1 MRPRAV
7 PMLLTI
13 MLALAGCAAPADRSG
28 MTVPSVLALA
38 DPIDP
43 GLVDGVAVGSVDGGQ
58 ATSALGTSE
67 VDNDDFQSALM
78 DSLRNH
84 GFLAEGSAP
93 RYILYAHLL
102 DVRQPLVGLSM
113 TVTAK
118 VRYELADAVNGQ
130 PAQERTIETEF
141 TAPYSAAF
149 AADERTRLA
158 NEGAIRENIGEFLS
172 WLSRKPPPEVGPPLA
187 LR

>member
-7 PMLLTI
+7 PMLLAI

-43 GLVDGVAVGSVDGGQ
+43 SLIDGVAVGSVDGGQ

-102 DVRQPLVGLSM
+102 DVHQPLVGLSM

-118 VRYELADAVNGQ
+118 VHYELADAVNGQ
-130 PAQERTIETEF
+130 PAAGADDRNRVYRTLQRRF
-141 TAPYSAAF
+141 
-149 AADERTRLA
+149 R
-158 NEGAIRENIGEFLS
+158 G
-172 WLSRKPPPEVGPPLA
+172 
-187 LR
+187 

>member
-1 MRPRAV
+1 MRPCAL
-7 PMLLTI
+7 PTLLAI
-13 MLALAGCAAPADRSG
+13 MLALAACAAPADRAG
-28 MTVPSVLALA
+28 MTAPSVLALA
-38 DPIDP
+38 DPTDP
-43 GLVDGVAVGSVDGGQ
+43 NLVDGVAVGSVDGGQ
-58 ATSALGTSE
+58 ETSALGTSE
-67 VDNDDFQSALM
+67 VDDGDFQNALM
-78 DSLRNH
+78 DSLRSH
-84 GFLAEGSAP
+84 GFLAEGNAP

-102 DVRQPLVGLSM
+102 EVRQPLVGLSM

-118 VRYELADAVNGQ
+118 VHYELADAVNGRPTQ
-130 PAQERTIETEF
+130 DQTIETEF

-172 WLSRKPPPEVGPPLA
+172 WLSRKPPPEVGAPLA

>member
-1 MRPRAV
+1 MRPCAV

-28 MTVPSVLALA
+28 MTAPSVLALA
-38 DPIDP
+38 DPIDHT
-43 GLVDGVAVGSVDGGQ
+43 LVDGVAVGSVDGGQ
-58 ATSALGTSE
+58 TTSALGTSE

-118 VRYELADAVNGQ
+118 VHYELADAVNGQ

-172 WLSRKPPPEVGPPLA
+172 WLSRKPPPEVGAPLA